1 MSVISGCKVSPEAYG
16 HFTHQLTALA
26 GGRVILSLEGGYNVT
41 SISHAMPMC
50 TKALLGDPLPPLAP
64 HHAACPS
71 AVTSI
76 KNVIRTQAKYWS
88 ALCFQVALP
97 QERVVHTEPLEDKL
111 EVLLNLSEHQED
123 KGGAVIELHHEEETE
138 RDIKDSPSSTT
149 KYVSAMSALLCHT
162 LNEYLSKLRLD
173 DGQVDPLCSDM
184 ITSSMGPPSVTSPI
198 NSSIDIE
205 SQMWSKSSSSNLKES
220 SPDDIPCDDN
230 EELSDFT
237 LPQTCSISKLSFSDD
252 EYKSEEQ
259 HDVTAFHVGTVIPL
273 TVITEHDRMNAAD
286 SDGKS
291 SNDHIGEGQQGQNGS
306 TSQDTSGASN
316 QIPGQQTLVNYLS
329 ENMQVCIIFFVHTVW
344 STLKFFVILNEIT
357 YGTIFLEHLTLIHL
371 LRTYCFQKWL

>member
-1 MSVISGCKVSPEAYG
+1 MSPEAYG

-64 HHAACPS
+64 RHAACPS

-97 QERVVHTEPLEDKL
+97 QERVVLTEPLEDKL

-123 KGGAVIELHHEEETE
+123 KGGAVIEPHHEKETE
-138 RDIKDSPSSTT
+138 RDMKDSPSSTT
-149 KYVSAMSALLCHT
+149 KYVSAMSDLLCHT
-162 LNEYLSKLRLD
+162 LNESLSKLTLD
-173 DGQVDPLCSDM
+173 DGRVDPLCSDM
-184 ITSSMGPPSVTSPI
+184 ITNSMGPPSDASPI
-198 NSSIDIE
+198 NSSLNIE
-205 SQMWSKSSSSNLKES
+205 NQMWSKSSSSNFKES
-220 SPDDIPCDDN
+220 SPDDVPCDDT

-237 LPQTCSISKLSFSDD
+237 LPQTCSISSVKYNSPTKVSFSDD

-259 HDVTAFHVGTVIPL
+259 YDVTAFHVGTVIPL

-291 SNDHIGEGQQGQNGS
+291 SNDRIGEGQQGQNGS
-306 TSQDTSGASN
+306 TSEDTSTASN

-329 ENMQVCIIFFVHTVW
+329 ENMQVCFIFSFILYGVH
-344 STLKFFVILNEIT
+344 
-357 YGTIFLEHLTLIHL
+357 
-371 LRTYCFQKWL
+371 